1 MMCLKN
7 NEPAW
12 GVTNL
17 RLAFPQKKEM
27 FFKDL
32 SFHYRRG
39 EKILFLGPSGCGKST
54 LLQVL
59 SGLIPKSVPLP
70 MNTEELSIPKNWGYI
85 FQDPDTQFCMPYVDE
100 EIAFVLE
107 NRRISAQKMPGL
119 IHYYLKLTGLD
130 FPNPH
135 RLIRTLSGGMK
146 QRLAIASVLALEPD
160 VLFLD
165 EPTALLDPEGT
176 EQLWETVR
184 RISKDRTLVI
194 VEHKI
199 SQILDLVARIVLFD
213 PDGRILADGP
223 RENVLKLHKDEL
235 DAYGIWY
242 PDAWPAYE
250 KHRPARVHWHSTD
263 KPLLDLKDFSVSHG
277 QTKCFTVPD
286 LHVYR
291 GEWVAVIGA
300 NGAGKSTMVEG
311 IRGLVR
317 HEGIMHWH
325 LNRQEEDVAFVFQ
338 NPEYQFVTDRVD
350 DELGFSLK
358 LKKLPVEAIEK
369 QVDQSL
375 IQFSLIQQRSTHPYQ
390 LSTGQKRRLSVASS
404 LIDRPEAVIL
414 DEPTFGQDARNTF
427 ALLDLFQSLVDR
439 GTTVIM
445 VTHEMEIVRRFATR
459 VLTIAHGC
467 LVKDSRTHGPDREEE
482 TEDGSCYPGHRQT
495 FF

>member
-1 MMCLKN
+1 MCLKS
-7 NEPAW
+7 NEPVW
-12 GVTNL
+12 GVTDL
-17 RLAFPQKKEM
+17 RLAFPQKKDM

-32 SFHYRRG
+32 SFNYQKG

-70 MNTEELSIPKNWGYI
+70 VHTEKLSIPKSWGFI

-107 NRRISAQKMPGL
+107 NRRIDPKKMPGL
-119 IHYYLKLTGLD
+119 IHDYLKLTGLD
-130 FPNPH
+130 FSDPH

-146 QRLAIASVLALEPD
+146 QRLAIASVLALEPE

-165 EPTALLDPEGT
+165 EPTALLDPDGT

-184 RISKDRTLVI
+184 RISKGRTLLI

-199 SQILDLVARIVLFD
+199 SRILDLVARIVLFD

-223 RENVLKLHKDEL
+223 KDQVLEQYRDEL
-235 DAYGIWY
+235 DAYGIWH

-250 KHRPARVHWHSTD
+250 RRRPVPIRRQKHEEPI
-263 KPLLDLKDFSVSHG
+263 LDLKNFSVYHG
-277 QTKCFTVPD
+277 RTKCFTVPE
-286 LHVYR
+286 LHLYR
-291 GEWVAVIGA
+291 GEWVAVIGK

-311 IRGLVR
+311 IRSLVR
-317 HEGIMHWH
+317 HEGIMHWYLDH
-325 LNRQEEDVAFVFQ
+325 KEEDVSFVFQ
-338 NPEYQFVTDRVD
+338 NPEYQFVTDKVE

-358 LKKLPVEAIEK
+358 LNKLPVSEIEK
-369 QVDQSL
+369 LVTRSL
-375 IQFSLIQQRSTHPYQ
+375 EQFALTQQRTTHPYQ
-390 LSTGQKRRLSVASS
+390 LSVGQKRRLSVAAS
-404 LIDRPEAVIL
+404 LIDRPQAVIL

-427 ALLDLFQSLVDR
+427 ALLDLFQSLVDG

-459 VLTIAHGC
+459 VLTVADGRLIG
-467 LVKDSRTHGPDREEE
+467 DSRVPASGRGEE
-482 TEDGSCYPGHRQT
+482 TENGSRYHRHQ
-495 FF
+495 